1 MEKEKKKKSSLLLLA
16 LFLGYVIVYIDKLS
30 VGYSLIPI
38 SEEFGLDPSAK
49 GMIMSAF
56 FLGYA
61 IMQIPMGLVINK
73 VGSRL
78 VLIGSVLGMGVF
90 AFLFG
95 FGTSLIMFIVI
106 RFLTGFLSHS
116 GYASSASKEVT
127 MNFEPE
133 QRTFAQ
139 GILLS
144 SSGVAGF
151 VGPLVLSPIITN
163 IGWKTAYI
171 VITSFAVLVAIFL
184 ISVIPKNENHV
195 VTIDPDLVSMEKEK
209 ISILVVWSD
218 IRVWILF
225 LSSFFINALL
235 YGLSNWLPS
244 FLTGERAL
252 DLNSSAIISSV
263 SGIFLLCGSVGG
275 SYVVG
280 KYFQEKEKLVV
291 SITAILGAFLCFSAY
306 FIENLILLT
315 IVIGLASLFLII
327 SFVSMMS
334 IPLKIFSGEKFA
346 PSYGTL
352 ATGGILGGFVS
363 PTLIGTLVEISDGQ
377 YITTFIFFLVM
388 GILSAVTILFI
399 KQK

>member
-1 MEKEKKKKSSLLLLA
+1 MEKNESKKSRLLLLA
-16 LFLGYVIVYIDKLS
+16 LFLGYTVVYIDKMS

-38 SEEFGLDPSAK
+38 SEEFGLDPAAK

-78 VLIGSVLGMGVF
+78 VLIGSVLGMGIF
-90 AFLFG
+90 ALLFG
-95 FGTSLIMFIVI
+95 FGTSLIMFIGL
-106 RFLTGFLSHS
+106 RFLTGFLAHS

-127 MNFEPE
+127 VNFEPE
-133 QRTFAQ
+133 KRTFAQ

-144 SSGVAGF
+144 ASGFAGF
-151 VGPLVLSPIITN
+151 IGPLVLSPIITKT
-163 IGWKTAYI
+163 GWKTAYL
-171 VITSFAVLVAIFL
+171 VITVLAILVTIFL
-184 ISVIPKNENHV
+184 ILAIPKKQHE
-195 VTIDPDLVSMEKEK
+195 VSEASVSLEKV
-209 ISILVVWSD
+209 SIMTVWSD

-225 LSSFFINALL
+225 FSSFFINALL

-244 FLTGERAL
+244 FLTGERNL
-252 DLNSSAIISSV
+252 SLNSAALISSV
-263 SGIFLLCGSVGG
+263 SGFFLLVGSVGG

-280 KYFQEKEKLVV
+280 RFFQEKEKYVV
-291 SITAILGAFLCFSAY
+291 AITAVIGSFLVFVAY
-306 FIENLILLT
+306 FISNLMLLT
-315 IVIGLASLFLII
+315 LVMGIANFLLII
-327 SFVSMMS
+327 CFVTMMS
-334 IPLKIFSGEKFA
+334 IPLKIFSGAKFA

-363 PTLIGTLVEISDGQ
+363 PTLIGMLVEMSGGQ
-377 YITTFIFFLVM
+377 YISTFIFFLVT